1 MFFSSAD
8 FNAASFVSCSM
19 ASCFSAF
26 TDTPTCRHADTHLFW
41 LRLRRAMK
49 SAVTKVRFGLRGFLL
64 VTLAVCSAAN
74 FLYAQ
79 ELSGTLKK
87 VHDSST
93 VVIGYRESSIP
104 FSYLNARGEPIGYS
118 IDLGRAIVDAI
129 SNELNDQALNIKF
142 VPVTS
147 ESRIEAVK
155 SGAIDLECGS
165 TTNNTERQKEVAFS
179 PVMFVAGTKL
189 LVKRGSPI
197 QSFRDL
203 AGKNVAATAGTT
215 NEQAMLRLSAKFGI
229 KMNLVLARDH
239 EESYEQLA
247 SGKVDAFAGDD
258 VLLYGLVAEHKS
270 GNELIV
276 VGDFLSFDPY
286 GIMYRKDD
294 PQLADV
300 VNRVFR
306 EMAASRD
313 LQYTYDRW
321 FLKKLPSGETLNLPM
336 SAQLEEI
343 FRALGAP
350 D

>member
-1 MFFSSAD
+1 MNVQCWRRKAKNFSQANSNLCQSAHSTAPD
-8 FNAASFVSCSM
+8 
-19 ASCFSAF
+19 
-26 TDTPTCRHADTHLFW
+26 
-41 LRLRRAMK
+41 
-49 SAVTKVRFGLRGFLL
+49 VRFGLRVFLL
-64 VTLAVCSAAN
+64 VILAVCGAAN
-74 FLYAQ
+74 FLCAQ

-87 VHDSST
+87 VHDSGT

-104 FSYLNARGEPIGYS
+104 FSYLNSRGEPIGYS

-129 SNELNDQALNIKF
+129 SNELNDQTLTIKF
-142 VPVTS
+142 VPVTPA
-147 ESRIEAVK
+147 SRIEAVK
-155 SGAIDLECGS
+155 SGEIDLECGS

-197 QSFRDL
+197 ESFRDL

-215 NEQAMLRLSAKFGI
+215 NEQAMRGLSAKFGI
-229 KMNLVLARDH
+229 MMNLVLARDH

-270 GNELIV
+270 GNELAVI
-276 VGDFLSFDPY
+276 GDFLSFDPY

-294 PQLADV
+294 AQLADV

-313 LQYTYDRW
+313 LEYTYDRW

-343 FRALGAP
+343 FRELGAP